1 MIKHNYIDR
10 LQTYLEKFDFRQIDF
25 LVELLVSVE
34 STGSHVFI
42 AGNGGSASTA
52 SHMATDLLSLNSK
65 SNFKLKVISLCDNTS
80 LITAVGNDIDFSQI
94 FCEQIKLLGREG
106 DVLIV
111 ISASGNSPNLIHAIT
126 AADRLKVKTLGILGF
141 DGGKIK
147 NLVSK
152 YLLVKSEI
160 GDYGPV
166 EDIHL
171 MINHMVKE
179 GVLNR
184 IKLSSSAS
192 QENQN

>member
-1 MIKHNYIDR
+1 MIKRNYVER
-10 LQTYLEKFDFRQIDF
+10 LQAYLEKFDFRQIDF
-25 LVELLVSVE
+25 LVDLLVSVE
-34 STGSHVFI
+34 SNGSQVFI

-94 FCEQIKLLGREG
+94 FREQIKMLGREG

-111 ISASGNSPNLIHAIT
+111 ISASGNSPNLIQAIT
-126 AADRLKVKTLGILGF
+126 AAEQLKVKTLGILGF

-147 NLVSK
+147 NLVSN
-152 YLLVKSEI
+152 YMLVESET

-179 GVLNR
+179 GILNR
-184 IKLSSSAS
+184 IKLGISRR
-192 QENQN
+192 QENTN

>member
-1 MIKHNYIDR
+1 MLKHNYIDR
-10 LQTYLEKFDFRQIDF
+10 LYAYLEKFDLKQVDF
-25 LVELLVSVE
+25 LVDLLVSVE
-34 STGSHVFI
+34 SKGSQIFI

-80 LITAVGNDIDFSQI
+80 LITAVSNDNDFSQI
-94 FCEQIKLLGREG
+94 FSDQLKILGQEG

-111 ISASGNSPNLIHAIT
+111 ISASGNSRNLVHA
-126 AADRLKVKTLGILGF
+126 LKVAENLKIETVGILGF

-147 NLVSK
+147 NLVSN
-152 YLLVKSEI
+152 YMLVESET

-179 GVLNR
+179 GILNR
-184 IKLSSSAS
+184 IKLGISRR
-192 QENQN
+192 QENSN

>member
-1 MIKHNYIDR
+1 MIEHNYIGR
-10 LQTYLEKFDFRQIDF
+10 LQTYLEKFELKQIDF
-25 LVELLVSVE
+25 LVDLLISVE
-34 STGSHVFI
+34 SNGSRVFI

-65 SNFKLKVISLCDNTS
+65 SGFKLKVISLCDNTS
-80 LITAVGNDIDFSQI
+80 LITAVANDNDFSQV
-94 FCEQIKLLGREG
+94 FCEQIKILGQEG
-106 DVLIV
+106 DLLIV
-111 ISASGNSPNLIHAIT
+111 ISASGNSPNLLHALE
-126 AADRLKVKTLGILGF
+126 AAEHLKMKTVGILGF

-171 MINHMVKE
+171 IINHMIKE
-179 GVLNR
+179 RVLNR
-184 IKLSSSAS
+184 MKLGSSGPQEIK
-192 QENQN
+192 N